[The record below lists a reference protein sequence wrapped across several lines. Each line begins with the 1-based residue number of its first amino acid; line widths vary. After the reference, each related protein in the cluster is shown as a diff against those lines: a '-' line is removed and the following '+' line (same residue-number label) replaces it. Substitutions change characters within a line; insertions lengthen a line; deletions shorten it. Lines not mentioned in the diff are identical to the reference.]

1 MASKFEQAFAA
12 NRKAGKKEFSFGGK
26 KYNTKL
32 AASKPVAKPA
42 DRPGVKNPPVPADKP
57 KRFEGMADTRKSIS
71 MSPTMGSK
79 DDTITPVV
87 LKDSIFPSEFSNK
100 VKAAKER
107 KSTAM
112 NNMGSKVGLGSMGKS
127 PKELPAPPSKAI
139 VDQYG
144 LGKKIK

>member
-32 AASKPVAKPA
+32 KAETKKV
-42 DRPGVKNPPVPADKP
+42 PVPADKP
-57 KRFEGMADTRKSIS
+57 SRNYMKDLPKSVS

-87 LKDSIFPSEFSNK
+87 LKDAIFPSEFNNK

-112 NNMGSKVGLGSMGKS
+112 DNMGSKVGLGSMGKS

>member
-32 AASKPVAKPA
+32 KEETKKVPI
-42 DRPGVKNPPVPADKP
+42 PADKP
-57 KRFEGMADTRKSIS
+57 KSTVDSGGPTKRYTNMSVSEEVLDKGPKQRFANKVT
-71 MSPTMGSK
+71 PT
-79 DDTITPVV
+79 V
-87 LKDSIFPSEFSNK
+87 LTDPIFPSEFSNK

-112 NNMGSKVGLGSMGKS
+112 DNMGSKVGLGSMGKS

-144 LGKKIK
+144 LGKKVK